1 MKRLFVL
8 AACVALTGCAG
19 LQQAVQ
25 AYGSVAVTNAKA
37 TNDTLVEAYKVGLCA
52 LPLSAIARHPEI
64 ISAIRT
70 LCIAPGD
77 TPAARLLDDAE
88 ARLLDDAESHVLDA
102 IEVKP

>member
-19 LQQAVQ
+19 IQQAVQ

-64 ISAIRT
+64 IPAIRT

-77 TPAARLLDDAE
+77 TPAI
-88 ARLLDDAESHVLDA
+88 HVLDA